1 MRMCRPCSAALQS
14 TRTSLAE
21 ITGRLREDEYDS
33 KSLPADLRSSF
44 MILAELA
51 RMMHLPGLDGDIEA
65 LAGALLDQVDPI
77 PEDLLYIALEVKR

>member
-21 ITGRLREDEYDS
+21 ITGRLREDEYDR
-33 KSLPADLRSSF
+33 KSLPADLRCSF
-44 MILAELA
+44 KILAELA

-65 LAGALLDQVDPI
+65 LAGALLDQVEPI

>member
-1 MRMCRPCSAALQS
+1 MRMCRPCSAALET

-21 ITGRLREDEYDS
+21 ITGRLREDEYDR
-33 KSLPADLRSSF
+33 KCLPADLRSSF

-65 LAGALLDQVDPI
+65 LAGAILDQVEPI
-77 PEDLLYIALEVKR
+77 PDDLLYIALEVKR

>member
-1 MRMCRPCSAALQS
+1 MRMCRPCFAALQS

-21 ITGRLREDEYDS
+21 ITARLREDEYDR

-65 LAGALLDQVDPI
+65 LAGALLDQVEPI